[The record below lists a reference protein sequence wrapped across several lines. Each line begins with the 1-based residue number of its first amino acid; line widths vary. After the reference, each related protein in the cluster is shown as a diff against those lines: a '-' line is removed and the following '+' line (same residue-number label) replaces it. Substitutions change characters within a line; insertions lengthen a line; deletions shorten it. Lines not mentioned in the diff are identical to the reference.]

1 MPDRAR
7 LLADEAAGA
16 VVFEAILTRI
26 PEERRVE
33 PTVTPEGWSPQTV
46 VVHVAAWLDE
56 CAGVLEAMVAGTW
69 DPAAEPEET
78 PERVA
83 AINRAQAGR
92 AAALT
97 WSEAAAAVAAARVR
111 ARSAWEAL
119 PDLTPDAWSWFEE
132 SGPNHYAKH
141 VHDLTAW
148 LSGEQGDPD
157 VGRLLQDD
165 AEGWVAFARLVES
178 VLDPGRRDEDGWSIA
193 DVCHHVA
200 VWMDLATVWATEGI
214 PWSDDTDGIN
224 ATALAGSRQMSF
236 GEARLELD
244 EARSRLRAALSG
256 LAEPST
262 DAKEA
267 FHASTVEHYDEH
279 VPMLGRLIGSG
290 DDVP

>member
-1 MPDRAR
+1 
-7 LLADEAAGA
+7 
-16 VVFEAILTRI
+16 
-26 PEERRVE
+26 
-33 PTVTPEGWSPQTV
+33 
-46 VVHVAAWLDE
+46 
-56 CAGVLEAMVAGTW
+56 
-69 DPAAEPEET
+69 
-78 PERVA
+78 
-83 AINRAQAGR
+83 
-92 AAALT
+92 
-97 WSEAAAAVAAARVR
+97 VR
-111 ARSAWEAL
+111 ARAAWEAL
-119 PDLTPDAWSWFEE
+119 PELTPDAWSWFEE

-165 AEGWVAFARLVES
+165 AEGWVTFARLVES
-178 VLDPGRRDEDGWSIA
+178 VPDPDLRDDDGWSIV

-200 VWMDLATVWATEGI
+200 VWMDLATVWATEGAQ
-214 PWSDDTDGIN
+214 WSDDTDGIN
-224 ATALAGSRQMSF
+224 AQALAASREMSF

-279 VPMLGRLIGSG
+279 ISMLRRLTGSG